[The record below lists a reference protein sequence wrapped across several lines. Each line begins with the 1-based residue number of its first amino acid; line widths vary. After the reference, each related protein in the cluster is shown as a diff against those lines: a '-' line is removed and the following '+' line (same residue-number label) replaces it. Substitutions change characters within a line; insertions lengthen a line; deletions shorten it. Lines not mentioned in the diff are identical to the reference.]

1 MSIAAVSARNAAREM
16 DAATRAKGRWHLNR
30 HINWARRLKLSGSRK
45 NVLFVL
51 ADHANAQDEAW
62 PKVDT
67 ICDESGHCRDT
78 VIAALDELEKL
89 QRIQDTEKRKGKTQ
103 SIKVYR
109 LSSAEIPTTKQSEKS
124 EVSGR
129 IFPEK
134 QSEFSGEAVGKDRLV
149 AVGKIGLLHE
159 AKEPENQT
167 PNPQGSHNEP
177 TKRIECANNG
187 LPEHIANIL
196 KTPDDRLVFDGSDWL
211 GSLKKAL
218 GPREWKQCG
227 GMWRMRARSGV
238 EHAKALRNA
247 TEHFFILTPE
257 QRSKIRN
264 RAAWITDRYERGFEK
279 LNLPVGRRGTHQS
292 NGLPERPRIFLHRRH

>member
-1 MSIAAVSARNAAREM
+1 
-16 DAATRAKGRWHLNR
+16 LNH
-30 HINWARRLKLSGSRK
+30 HINWARRLELPGSRK

-51 ADHANAQDEAW
+51 ANHANTQDEAW

-89 QRIQDTEKRKGKTQ
+89 QRIQDTGKRKGKTQ

-109 LSSAEIPTTKQSEKS
+109 LGSAGIPTTKQSEKS

-159 AKEPENQT
+159 ANDPENQT

-196 KTPDDRLVFDGSDWL
+196 KTADDRLVFDGSDWL
-211 GSLKKAL
+211 GSLERLL
-218 GPREWKQCG
+218 GPKEWKMCG
-227 GMWRMRARSGV
+227 AMWRMRARSG
-238 EHAKALRNA
+238 EAGAKALRNA
-247 TEHFFILTPE
+247 TEDFFILTPAE
-257 QRSKIRN
+257 RNKIKN
-264 RAAWITDRYERGFEK
+264 RGAWITDRYERAFEK
-279 LNLPVGRRGTHQS
+279 STRG
-292 NGLPERPRIFLHRRH
+292 

>member
-1 MSIAAVSARNAAREM
+1 M

-51 ADHANAQDEAW
+51 ADHANTQDEAW

-89 QRIQDTEKRKGKTQ
+89 QRIQDTGKRKGKTQ

-159 AKEPENQT
+159 ANKPKNQT

-177 TKRIECANNG
+177 TNRIECANNG

-211 GSLKKAL
+211 GSLEKAL

-247 TEHFFILTPE
+247 TEDFFMLTPVE
-257 QRSKIRN
+257 RDKIKN
-264 RAAWITDRYERGFEK
+264 RGAWITDRYERGFEK
-279 LNLPVGRRGTHQS
+279 CRATAQARS
-292 NGLPERPRIFLHRRH
+292 NTI

>member
-1 MSIAAVSARNAAREM
+1 
-16 DAATRAKGRWHLNR
+16 LNR

-51 ADHANAQDEAW
+51 ADHANAQDEVW
-62 PKVDT
+62 LKVDT

-78 VIAALDELEKL
+78 VIAALDELEQL
-89 QRIQDTEKRKGKTQ
+89 QRIQDTGKRKGKTQ

-124 EVSGR
+124 EVSSR
-129 IFPEK
+129 SFRVK
-134 QSEFSGEAVGKDRLV
+134 QSEFSGEAVGKDRLL

-177 TKRIECANNG
+177 TKRIERANNA

-196 KTPDDRLVFDGSDWL
+196 KTPDDRLVFDRSDWS
-211 GSLKKAL
+211 GSLERLL
-218 GPREWKQCG
+218 GPKEWKQNG
-227 GMWRMRARSGV
+227 GIWRMRARSGE

-247 TEHFFILTPE
+247 IEDFFTLTPAE
-257 QRSKIRN
+257 RSKIRN
-264 RAAWITDRYERGFEK
+264 RAAWITDRYERGLEK
-279 LNLPVGRRGTHQS
+279 TGKCRAVTRQAQTQSEGSVKKPQGLGDYNETLSAAMCVGNPDCSSLGI
-292 NGLPERPRIFLHRRH
+292 NG

>member
-1 MSIAAVSARNAAREM
+1 MSIAAVSARNAAGEM

-78 VIAALDELEKL
+78 VIAAVDELEKL
-89 QRIQDTEKRKGKTQ
+89 QRIQDTGKRKGKTQ

-109 LSSAEIPTTKQSEKS
+109 LSSAEIATTKQSEKS

-196 KTPDDRLVFDGSDWL
+196 KTPDDRLVFDGSDCL
-211 GSLKKAL
+211 GSLERLL
-218 GPREWKQCG
+218 GPKEWKQCG
-227 GMWRMRARSGV
+227 AMWRMRARGG
-238 EHAKALRNA
+238 EEGAKALCNA
-247 TEHFFILTPE
+247 TEDFFMLTPVE
-257 QRSKIRN
+257 RDKIKN
-264 RAAWITDRYERGFEK
+264 RGAWITDRYMRGFEK
-279 LNLPVGRRGTHQS
+279 LQNAGR
-292 NGLPERPRIFLHRRH
+292 